1 MSYPL
6 PAQRSPLPP
15 SRGRAFAHAGIGA
28 GIRAGREN
36 DDLKDDRQG
45 RDDDR

>member
-6 PAQRSPLPP
+6 PAQRSSPRPI
-15 SRGRAFAHAGIGA
+15 RGRASAHAGLGA

-36 DDLKDDRQG
+36 DDRKDDRQS
-45 RDDDR
+45 RNDDR